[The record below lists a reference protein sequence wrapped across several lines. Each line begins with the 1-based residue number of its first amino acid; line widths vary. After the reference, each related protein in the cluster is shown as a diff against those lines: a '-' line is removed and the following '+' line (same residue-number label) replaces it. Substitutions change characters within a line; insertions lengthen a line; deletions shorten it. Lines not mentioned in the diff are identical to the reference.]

1 MWNVGYIA
9 HAQYTHTTY
18 IKVLHFSAA
27 GSEVEVNDQQ
37 IQTEII
43 ETEHKHVQAGS
54 TAKQQ
59 GFTQLRAEYTL
70 KKGVARWIVLV

>member
-1 MWNVGYIA
+1 MKCRIYCPRSK
-9 HAQYTHTTY
+9 YTYHECRGTA
-18 IKVLHFSAA
+18 LSFSTDTGIFCFTAA
-27 GSEVEVNDQQ
+27 GLEVEVNDQQ

-59 GFTQLRAEYTL
+59 GLHNY
-70 KKGVARWIVLV
+70 VLNIN

>member
-1 MWNVGYIA
+1 MYVNVLPFCFNTDTGIYF
-9 HAQYTHTTY
+9 T
-18 IKVLHFSAA
+18 AA
-27 GSEVEVNDQQ
+27 GSEVEVNDRK

-59 GFTQLRAEYTL
+59 GLHNY
-70 KKGVARWIVLV
+70 VLNIRENRCS